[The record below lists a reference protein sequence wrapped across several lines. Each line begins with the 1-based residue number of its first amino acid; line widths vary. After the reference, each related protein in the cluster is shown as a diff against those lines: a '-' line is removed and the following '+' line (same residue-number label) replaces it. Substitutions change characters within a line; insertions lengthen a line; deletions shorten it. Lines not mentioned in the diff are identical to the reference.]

1 MKVKN
6 IGGKVI
12 SIGTTA
18 ILPDETTQVSDSYA
32 DNPAFTCL
40 VKHGNLAVIKE
51 TAGGKGKKGGE
62 GKKGGKADTT
72 DKGDDSQG
80 DGGKADSG
88 GKDNNGGQA

>member
-18 ILPDETTQVSDSYA
+18 ILPDETAQVNDSYA

-40 VKHGNLAVIKE
+40 VKHGNLTIVKE
-51 TAGGKGKKGGE
+51 TAGGK

-80 DGGKADSG
+80 DGGKDDSG
-88 GKDNNGGQA
+88 GKDNDGGQA

>member
-6 IGGKVI
+6 IGGKVV

-18 ILPDETTQVSDSYA
+18 ILPDETAQVSDSYA

-40 VKHGNLAVIKE
+40 VKHGNLAIVTE
-51 TAGGKGKKGGE
+51 TAGGK

-88 GKDNNGGQA
+88 SKDNDGGQA

>member
-40 VKHGNLAVIKE
+40 VKHGNLAIIKE
-51 TAGGKGKKGGE
+51 TAGGK

-80 DGGKADSG
+80 DGSKTDSG

>member
-51 TAGGKGKKGGE
+51 TAGGKGKKGG
-62 GKKGGKADTT
+62 KADTT

>member
-6 IGGKVI
+6 IGWKVI

-18 ILPDETTQVSDSYA
+18 ILPDETAQVNDSYA

-40 VKHGNLAVIKE
+40 VKHGNLTIVKE
-51 TAGGKGKKGGE
+51 TAGGK

-72 DKGDDSQG
+72 DKGD
-80 DGGKADSG
+80 GGKADSG
-88 GKDNNGGQA
+88 SKDNDGGQA